1 VDEKSQ
7 FRYAFAMAETALVVL
22 LPELEPLIGGWRR
35 RYTGDGARGMPPHV
49 TLIIPFADSADLGDL
64 LGPLGRVVSAF
75 AAFEVTLV
83 RTARFPGLVYL
94 RPEPDE
100 PFVAMTEALAAAF
113 PDFPPYAGEFQE
125 IVPHITVGQADDAV
139 LTDLERELAPKLP
152 VQVRVERAWL
162 VENTAAG
169 WRRHTAF
176 SPRSAHARLTRGTHS
191 LVRSNACARSTSPS
205 TRTPSP
211 ASARRC
217 PHAPSES
224 V

>member
-1 VDEKSQ
+1 
-7 FRYAFAMAETALVVL
+7 
-22 LPELEPLIGGWRR
+22 G
-35 RYTGDGARGMPPHV
+35 V

-83 RTARFPGLVYL
+83 RTGRFPGLVYL

-162 VENTAAG
+162 VENTPAG
-169 WRRHTAF
+169 WRPPTPFPPHPPTP
-176 SPRSAHARLTRGTHS
+176 PRPL
-191 LVRSNACARSTSPS
+191 P
-205 TRTPSP
+205 
-211 ASARRC
+211 
-217 PHAPSES
+217 
-224 V
+224 